1 MRTLPAL
8 LVLLEHA
15 QPAQGLSN
23 SPLCHPMRRHLK
35 TIPSIHYHP
44 LSLADQCMFK
54 GPSPN
59 TLHTIHSSSSGV
71 LPPLHRTPTA
81 PETRRHRHMAVPTKD
96 GLTLPRRRLPPNITP
111 QPLRARPLTPSSSL
125 FRARSNVPA
134 ASVRHL
140 RHSARNPPSHRDLD
154 PTSVSSTSSTSFTPI
169 QFTLTKKRNHS
180 SSHSLV
186 IMSSSYREASDGFI
200 KSMRRSRRDRAP
212 RSRSTSRG

>member
-8 LVLLEHA
+8 LVLLEHV
-15 QPAQGLSN
+15 QPAQDLSN
-23 SPLCHPMRRHLK
+23 SPLCHPTRRHLK

-44 LSLADQCMFK
+44 LSLADQCMFE

-59 TLHTIHSSSSGV
+59 TLHTIHSSSSSSGL

-111 QPLRARPLTPSSSL
+111 RARPLTPSSSL
-125 FRARSNVPA
+125 FRARSNVPV

-180 SSHSLV
+180 SSPSPV

-212 RSRSTSRG
+212 QWRLTSQG